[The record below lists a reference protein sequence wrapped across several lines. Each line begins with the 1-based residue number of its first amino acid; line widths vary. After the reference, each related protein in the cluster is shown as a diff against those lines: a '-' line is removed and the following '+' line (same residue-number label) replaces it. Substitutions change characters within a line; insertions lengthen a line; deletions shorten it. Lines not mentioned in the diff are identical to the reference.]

1 MAGAGPFAM
10 EALANLRSDVH
21 LVAMDDDL
29 VLLDIRADR
38 YVCIP
43 NGAGAISVGRAG
55 QVEFRSDAAARVF
68 RDAGFLA
75 GGDGLWARLEDG
87 PPRPAR
93 GWDEAPSPPALELGA
108 AVNLARAAA
117 DSFLNYRGRSFAWIL
132 AHAARG
138 ARSGPLTI
146 TEDLLQRV
154 RQFHRAA
161 IWIPTPGKCLARSFV
176 LLKFLRRSG
185 LDARWVIA
193 VRTWPFAAHCWLQV
207 EDVVL
212 DDHPDRIAAFAPI
225 CCV

>member
-1 MAGAGPFAM
+1 M
-10 EALANLRSDVH
+10 RSDVH
-21 LVAMDDDL
+21 IVAMDDDL

-43 NGAGAISVGRAG
+43 GGAGAVSVGRDG
-55 QVEFRSDAAARVF
+55 EVEFLHTGAAQLF
-68 RDAGFLA
+68 HDAGFLA
-75 GGDGLWARLEDG
+75 GSDSTWARLEDG
-87 PPRPAR
+87 PARPVR
-93 GWDEAPSPPALELGA
+93 SWDDGASPPRIGVRRAVDMVSA
-108 AVNLARAAA
+108 AS
-117 DSFLNYRGRSFAWIL
+117 DSFLNYRGRSFGSIL

-138 ARSGPLTI
+138 ARPGPPTI

-154 RQFHRAA
+154 RQFHREA

-176 LLKFLRRSG
+176 LLSFLRRSG

-207 EDVVL
+207 EDMVL
-212 DDHPDRIAAFAPI
+212 DDYPERVAAFAPI